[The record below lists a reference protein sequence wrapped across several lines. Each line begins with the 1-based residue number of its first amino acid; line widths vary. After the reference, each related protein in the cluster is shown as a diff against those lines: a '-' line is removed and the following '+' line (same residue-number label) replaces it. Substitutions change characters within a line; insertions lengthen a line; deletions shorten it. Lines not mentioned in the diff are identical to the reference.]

1 MENIETYWEV
11 LSCIV
16 SIALMWITGYMFCRL
31 VRPFVASRGTAKA
44 VGASYV
50 SAMMIMYFIPYET
63 ESMIAYAVG
72 TVSAFAVMYCLDR
85 RNVEQKI
92 FLALVM
98 YLLQWI
104 AHGVAIIPRNVVLK
118 CMDASV
124 YISTR
129 PMLLFGCYAVEE
141 VFYIILFFLLMVFLV
156 SIIDRVYL
164 CKKENMSWKELGF
177 MIAPLLSVLLGYGVF
192 SFFSTAY
199 LSDTGRYI
207 WNAHIEYEWIRALY
221 QMISYISII
230 AVIVSYQS
238 IKESHRKEKE
248 NALLAEQVASME
260 SHIREVESLYRDIRG
275 LKHDMGNHVMV
286 LENLVQKNEQQEA
299 VRYLS
304 ELKKQLDETGTEV
317 KSGNPV
323 TDVVLTEKQKEA
335 VGKEIAFV
343 CDFHYPKGTKIN
355 AFDVSVI
362 VNNAVS
368 NAIEAAE
375 KCDKP
380 YVHIKSYRKKNAYMI
395 EVSNNF
401 MGEIVLDEENG
412 LPESTQNG
420 SEHGFGLLNIR
431 KVVQRYFG
439 DIDIVQDEDKFILSI
454 MLMVE

>member
-1 MENIETYWEV
+1 MENIETYWEI

-16 SIALMWITGYMFCRL
+16 SIAVMWIKGYLFCRL
-31 VRPFVASRGTAKA
+31 VRPFVISRGIAKA
-44 VGASYV
+44 VGAAYFTV
-50 SAMMIMYFIPYET
+50 MLAMYFIPYEVK
-63 ESMIAYAVG
+63 SMVAYAVG
-72 TVSAFAVMYCLDR
+72 TMSAFAVMYCLDR
-85 RNVEQKI
+85 RNVEQKL

-104 AHGVAIIPRNVVLK
+104 ANGIAIIPRNVVLK
-118 CMDASV
+118 CIDATD

-141 VFYIILFFLLMVFLV
+141 VFYLILIFLLMLFLV
-156 SIIDRVYL
+156 HIIDKVYK
-164 CKKENMSWKELGF
+164 CKKENIIWKELGF

-199 LSDTGRYI
+199 LSDTGSYI
-207 WNAHIEYEWIRALY
+207 WNLHVEYEWIRALY

-230 AVIVSYQS
+230 AVIVSYQN

-260 SHIREVESLYRDIRG
+260 SHISEVEVLYRDIRG

-304 ELKKQLDETGTEV
+304 DLKKQLDETVTEV

-323 TDVVLTEKQKEA
+323 TNVILTEKQKEA
-335 VGKEIAFV
+335 AGKGIAFV
-343 CDFHYPKGTKIN
+343 CDFHYPEGTKIN

-362 VNNAVS
+362 INNAVA

-375 KCDKP
+375 KCGKP
-380 YVHIKSYRKKNAYMI
+380 YVHIKSYRKKNAYII

-401 MGEIVLDEENG
+401 MGEIVLDEESG
-412 LPESTQNG
+412 LPESTKSG
-420 SEHGFGLLNIR
+420 SEHGWGLVNIH
-431 KVVQRYFG
+431 KVAQRYFG
-439 DIDIVQDEDKFILSI
+439 DIDIEQAGDKFVLSI

>member
-1 MENIETYWEV
+1 MYWEV

-16 SIALMWITGYMFCRL
+16 NIAAMWITGYLFCRF
-31 VRPFVASRGTAKA
+31 VRSFVGSRGIAKT
-44 VGASYV
+44 VGAVYFAV
-50 SAMMIMYFIPYET
+50 MMVIYFIPYEM
-63 ESMIAYAVG
+63 ESMVAYAVG
-72 TVSAFAVMYCLDR
+72 TASAFAVMYCLDR
-85 RNVEQKI
+85 RNIEQKL

-104 AHGVAIIPRNVVLK
+104 AHGIAIIPRNMVLK
-118 CMDASV
+118 CIDASG

-141 VFYIILFFLLMVFLV
+141 VFYLVLIFLLMLLLV
-156 SIIDRVYL
+156 CIIDKVYI
-164 CKKENMSWKELGF
+164 CKKENISWKELGF

-207 WNAHIEYEWIRALY
+207 WNIHMEYEWIRALY

-230 AVIVSYQS
+230 AVIVFYQK

-248 NALLAEQVASME
+248 NALLAEQAASME
-260 SHIREVESLYRDIRG
+260 SHISEVNALYCDIRG

-286 LENLVQKNEQQEA
+286 LENLVRKNEHKEA
-299 VRYLS
+299 VRYL
-304 ELKKQLDETGTEV
+304 EKLKERLEEAGTEV

-323 TDVVLTEKQKEA
+323 TDVILTEKQREA
-335 VGKEIAFV
+335 ERKGIDFV
-343 CDFHYPKGTKIN
+343 CDFHYPEGTKIN

-362 VNNAVS
+362 LNNAVS

-375 KCDKP
+375 KCNHP

-395 EVSNNF
+395 EVINRFS
-401 MGEIVLDEENG
+401 GWLVLNEESG
-412 LPESTQNG
+412 LPESTKKESG
-420 SEHGFGLLNIR
+420 HGFGLVNIR
-431 KVVQRYFG
+431 KVAQRYFG
-439 DIDIVQDEDKFILSI
+439 DIDIEQDGDEVRLCI